1 MDLRI
6 DAALEDA
13 WVEFR
18 DARRGDDVVCR
29 TQLRVRADD
38 RVHRRPFWFDRET
51 LAAFVGQIR
60 ALQIGRSGRATLQA
74 EGAPEYLTI
83 ERDGLAWWLGGEVFH
98 HTDADQHVRFRFAVA
113 SVAIDDWAAALEA
126 ISTST
131 SPPVM
136 LDDVRIGD
144 QAASVFPQVAQ
155 NRAAG
160 SLTGAPQPPHR
171 PGR

>member
-18 DARRGDDVVCR
+18 DARRSDDVVCR
-29 TQLRVRADD
+29 AQLRIRADD
-38 RVHRRPFWFDRET
+38 RVHRRPFRFDRET
-51 LAAFVGQIR
+51 LAAFAGQIR
-60 ALQIGRSGRATLQA
+60 TLQTGRSGQATLHA
-74 EGAPEYLTI
+74 DGAPEYLLV

-98 HTDADQHVRFRFAVA
+98 HSDADQHLRFRFAVA
-113 SVAIDDWAAALEA
+113 SVAIDDWVAALEA
-126 ISTST
+126 ISSST
-131 SPPVM
+131 SPSLM
-136 LDDVRIGD
+136 RDDVKLGD

-160 SLTGAPQPPHR
+160 SLTAAPQPPQR